1 MGTYHSNVLYMN
13 LFQII
18 HKKISILTSYKNKMI
33 LKLFLRVKDY
43 KAFGQH
49 KQIYYAFSSQVLSG

>member
-1 MGTYHSNVLYMN
+1 M
-13 LFQII
+13 
-18 HKKISILTSYKNKMI
+18 LTSYENKMI